1 MFKKLKASLGIGSAK
16 VDTILD
22 EMSVFQGAILTG
34 KVHITG
40 GDVEQQ
46 IDAITIKLNTEM
58 KVEVDDSVS
67 YQTFTLDQLRAVE
80 PFVIQPKEE
89 KQIPFQVKLNDET
102 PITLVNALKNQCNVW
117 LETTLDIDFA
127 MDPRDRDYIE
137 VKPLPVVS
145 RVINAIEKAGFTM
158 VKADVEKGFLRGGSF
173 SSRSGIYQE
182 LEFRDNG
189 VICSKEIELSFIL
202 EGQVMHCLAEIDR
215 SLSLSSDQYRSFTL
229 PINATDAQVAAAL
242 EPTLSL

>member
-22 EMSVFQGAILTG
+22 EMSVYQGSTLTG
-34 KVHITG
+34 YVQIIG
-40 GDVEQQ
+40 GDVEQR

-58 KVEVDDSVS
+58 KVEVDDSVR
-67 YQTFTLDQLRAVE
+67 YETFTLDQLKAVE
-80 PFVIQPKEE
+80 PFVIQANEE
-89 KQIPFQVKLNDET
+89 KQVPFQLKLHDET
-102 PITLVNALKNQCNVW
+102 PITLINALKNQCHVW

-145 RVINAIEKAGFTM
+145 RVIQSIEQAGFSM

-182 LEFRDNG
+182 LEFRNKG
-189 VICSKEIELSFIL
+189 FLSSKEIELSFIL
-202 EGQVMHCLAEIDR
+202 DGQVIHCLAEIDR
-215 SLSLSSDQYRSFTL
+215 SLSLSGDQYRSFTL
-229 PINATDAQVAAAL
+229 PISATDAQVAAAIA
-242 EPTLSL
+242 PTLSL

>member
-22 EMSVFQGAILTG
+22 EMSVFQGATLKG
-34 KVHITG
+34 HVHIKG

-67 YQTFTLDQLRAVE
+67 YQTFTIDQLKAVD
-80 PFVIQPKEE
+80 PFVIQPNEE
-89 KQIPFQVKLNDET
+89 KQVPFELKLHDET
-102 PITLVNALKNQCNVW
+102 PITAVSALKNQCNVW
-117 LETTLDIDFA
+117 VETTLDIDFA
-127 MDPRDRDYIE
+127 IDPRDRDYIE
-137 VKPLPVVS
+137 VKPLSVAS
-145 RVINAIEKAGFTM
+145 RVIRAIEQAGFTM

-173 SSRSGIYQE
+173 ASRSGIYQE
-182 LEFRDNG
+182 LEFRNSG
-189 VICSKEIELSFIL
+189 FVSSKEIELSFIL

-215 SLSLSSDQYRSFTL
+215 SLSFSGDQYRSFTL
-229 PINATDAQVAAAL
+229 PINATDAQVAAAVA
-242 EPTLSL
+242 PTLSL